1 MERFDG
7 KSVACGQYSED
18 LCGWSVM
25 VLVKRIRRGEQ
36 QQHEARL
43 EHGKQQ
49 HAECFP
55 VGMLWT
61 KQVHVALRKVV
72 GGRARKRVPAR
83 VAQIQGR
90 TFRMADSRLEVRFVG
105 LIHVSR

>member
-83 VAQIQGR
+83 KAQIQGR
-90 TFRMADSRLEVRFVG
+90 TFWMADSRLEVRFVG
-105 LIHVSR
+105 LIHVFR